1 MRRLTILLFATVGMV
16 WCAAH
21 AQEVSGTAIEE
32 GNHAALYA
40 AMDRVRP
47 ALVRIQVVWTDYA
60 EGRELKYDTSGSG
73 VIVTPQGHVVTNH
86 HVAGHAARLFCTLLD
101 KEEIEADLVGT
112 DPLSDISVIKLR
124 GDASRTFPMA
134 AFGDSSRVAVGDTVF
149 AMGSPLALSQSV
161 TRGIVSNV
169 EMIMP
174 EWLRAWGE
182 FKEDGEDVG
191 ALVKWI
197 GHDASIAPGNSGG
210 PLVNAA
216 GEVIGINE
224 ISMGLSGAIPSNLV
238 KDVSEQIIAGGK
250 VVRAWLG
257 VTVQPRLKH
266 AAADRGVLISGVIE
280 ESPAARA
287 GIRSGDLV
295 VRVNG
300 AETNVRFAEQIP
312 DFNRLVAALPIG
324 APAELVVLREGRE
337 LALTVTP
344 EEREPAK
351 LKDHEIKAWGF
362 VASDLSLVQAKEMK
376 RKNRDG
382 VLIRSVRPGGG
393 AGDAKPAIRDKDVL
407 VEVDGQPVRNVA
419 ELIAM
424 TEQITAGKT
433 EPTPVLA
440 AFDRKTERN
449 VTVVRVGIKNLEDPG
464 LEVKKAWLPCETQV
478 LTRDIAERIGRGELT
493 GFRVTQV
500 YAGAEAAAAG
510 LQVGDIITSVDD
522 TPLTAS
528 APEHYEE
535 LPALIRQ
542 YRVGDMAT
550 LRVLRGSEEK
560 AIPVVLP
567 RAPKVV
573 REMKE
578 WRDEQFELSV
588 RDISFFDKA
597 REQWKD
603 DQQGVLVSEV
613 KPGGWAALG
622 RLNVGDLI
630 VEMNGAAVAD
640 VETFRSQMRAITE
653 EKPKSVV
660 LRVVR
665 GIYTLYIEIEP
676 KWDGN

>member
-1 MRRLTILLFATVGMV
+1 MYRLIFLLLATAG
-16 WCAAH
+16 W
-21 AQEVSGTAIEE
+21 VSGPVYAQAVLGPGHEAGGHTALD
-32 GNHAALYA
+32 AAVNG
-40 AMDRVRP
+40 VRP
-47 ALVRIQVVWTDYA
+47 ALVRIQVVWTDYS

-124 GDASRTFPMA
+124 GEGSRTFPKA
-134 AFGDSSRVAVGDTVF
+134 VFGDSSKVAVGDTIF

-174 EWLRAWGE
+174 DWIRAWGE

-238 KDVSEQIIAGGK
+238 REVSEQIIAGGK

-266 AAADRGVLISGVIE
+266 TGPDRGVLISSVIE
-280 ESPAARA
+280 DSPAARV
-287 GIRSGDLV
+287 GMQSGDLV
-295 VRVNG
+295 VRVNSV
-300 AETNVRFAEQIP
+300 ETNARFAEQIP

-324 APAELVVLREGRE
+324 APADMVILRGERE
-337 LALTVTP
+337 IALTVVP

-351 LKDHEIKAWGF
+351 HTDHEIKAWGF

-393 AGDAKPAIRDKDVL
+393 ADNAKPAIQENDVL
-407 VEVDGQPVRNVA
+407 VEVDGKPVRNVA
-419 ELIAM
+419 ELIAQ

-433 EPTPVLA
+433 DPIPVLA
-440 AFDRKTERN
+440 TFERKTERN
-449 VTVVRVGIKNLEDPG
+449 VTVVRVGIKHLEDPG

-478 LTRDIAERIGRGELT
+478 LTRDIADRLGRGELT

-500 YAGAEAAAAG
+500 YAAAEAESAG
-510 LQVGDIITSVDD
+510 LEVGDIITAVDD
-522 TPLTAS
+522 TPLTAN

-542 YRVGDMAT
+542 YRVGDTAT
-550 LRVLRGSEEK
+550 LRVLRGQEEK
-560 AIPVVLP
+560 NIPIVLP
-567 RAPKVV
+567 RAPKLV

-578 WRDEQFELSV
+578 WRDELFELSV

-603 DQQGVLVSEV
+603 NQQGVLVSEV

-630 VEMNGAAVAD
+630 VEVNGAAVTD
-640 VETFRSQMRAITE
+640 IETFRSQMEAIAG